1 MEKKSYHNL
10 EKTRFSNLMTG
21 FCFVSGIVLAAF
33 SYGKNKEIEKKYRS
47 SIDNSQFYIE
57 LKEPPKEVVQPQSK
71 PEPIQSQQKE
81 THIDLNSDL
90 SQVSN
95 TDVETNNTTVD
106 LGLTKGDTTV
116 IVNNNLDIPVVTPTI
131 ENYPDV
137 EAEFPGGYDAWK
149 KYLLS
154 ELRYPS
160 IALELGEQGVVYI
173 EFVIELD
180 GSISNVRVIKGV
192 SLDIDR
198 EAKRVIKNSPKWVPG
213 RTANNQVRTRL
224 NIPIRFEIN

>member
-21 FCFVSGIVLAAF
+21 FCFISGIVLAAF

-57 LKEPPKEVVQPQSK
+57 LKEPPKEVVQPKAQ

-116 IVNNNLDIPVVTPTI
+116 IVNNNLDIPVVTATV

-160 IALELGEQGVVYI
+160 LALELGEQGVVYI

-180 GSISNVRVIKGV
+180 GSISNVRVVKGV